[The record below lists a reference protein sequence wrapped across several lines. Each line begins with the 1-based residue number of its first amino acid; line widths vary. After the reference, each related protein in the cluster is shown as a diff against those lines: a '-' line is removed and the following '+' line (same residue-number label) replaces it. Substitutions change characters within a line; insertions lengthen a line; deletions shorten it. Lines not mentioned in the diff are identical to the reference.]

1 MIVSGYTEMKPFLP
15 AINMKGAPT
24 VFNDAL
30 DVAQCALVEDI
41 IGTDLETI
49 LEARNNDDS
58 RLLKMCQR
66 VIAVEAF
73 LKSIPEMDLVLTD
86 SGFGVISNQD
96 VAPASKERVAN
107 LTAGLQNKLDE
118 AKDRL
123 VTYLMA
129 SDRYSDD
136 WRGTEQFARLS
147 DGLILTFAEF
157 KDVAVYNPRTA
168 AAYPHTWEEFLRLN
182 AALNVALT
190 SDAASY
196 ISLEYAEEILEKI
209 RDGETIIPNE
219 KKLLQSL
226 KIGIAAIALGDRE
239 TGIREIIKACAFMKA
254 NEDDFPTYNN
264 STAAQDLTLEHSDTP
279 IFSMF

>member
-1 MIVSGYTEMKPFLP
+1 MKPFLP

-41 IGTDLETI
+41 IGTDLEEQ
-49 LEARNNDDS
+49 LELRDS
-58 RLLKMCQR
+58 SDARLLKLCQR

-96 VAPASKERVAN
+96 IAPASKERVAN
-107 LTAGLQNKLDE
+107 LTAGLQAKLDE

-123 VTYLMA
+123 VTYLLA
-129 SDRYSDD
+129 SDKYADG

-147 DGLILTFAEF
+147 DGLILTLAEF
-157 KDVAVYNPRTA
+157 KDVAVYNPITKE
-168 AAYPHTWEEFLRLN
+168 AYPHNWEEFLRLN
-182 AALNVALT
+182 GALNVALT
-190 SDAASY
+190 SDAATY
-196 ISLEYAEEILEKI
+196 ISLEYAEELLEKI

-219 KKLLQSL
+219 RKLLHSV
-226 KIGIAAIALGDRE
+226 KIGIASIALGDRNL
-239 TGIREIIKACAFMKA
+239 GIREIIQACAFMKA
-254 NEDDFPTYNN
+254 NPGDFPTFIN
-264 STAAQDLTLEHSDTP
+264 SSAAQDRTLEHTDTP